1 MTRRFRVTA
10 WAYTATVIMVTVV
23 VMLVFA
29 VQNQRIGAR
38 RERGNIVHSLLRD
51 EFLEHRDSII
61 AATAEK
67 TSYLFLWQR
76 DSILRARRMECG
88 PLVAC

>member
-1 MTRRFRVTA
+1 MKRLRVLA
-10 WAYTATVIMVTVV
+10 WSYTATVILVTVV

-76 DSILRARRMECG
+76 DSLIRARRAKCG
-88 PLVAC
+88 PLLEEC